1 MAVMISE
8 DKKDLIVTCKC
19 GCGAVHFAIYHEECE
34 DKKDDYVYQCF
45 MKNNFYDEQHGM
57 FEKLK
62 DKLNKI
68 WKIIRNK
75 DYYYSDVAMSSDDFE
90 QFKKWV
96 NQF

>member
-19 GCGAVHFAIYHEECE
+19 GCGAVHLTVCHEDDEEDFA
-34 DKKDDYVYQCF
+34 YQCF
-45 MKNNFYDEQHGM
+45 MSNDFYAEQYGV
-57 FEKLK
+57 FGKFVCKLK
-62 DKLNKI
+62 KI

-75 DYYYSDVAMSSDDFE
+75 DYYYADVIMSKEDFE
-90 QFKKWV
+90 QFKKYV

>member
-19 GCGAVHFAIYHEECE
+19 GCGAVHLTIDTE
-34 DKKDDYVYQCF
+34 DDADYYAYQCF
-45 MKNNFYDEQHGM
+45 MKSNFYDEQYGM
-57 FEKLK
+57 FGRLMDKLK
-62 DKLNKI
+62 KI

-75 DYYYSDVAMSSDDFE
+75 DYYYSDVVMNKQDFE
-90 QFKKWV
+90 QFKEYI